1 MVAHGVF
8 FKDLEKFLPTP
19 NQNVNITDE
28 IDPKKKIIRQ
38 MCSFIGGG
46 NRSTGKK
53 PPTYRKSLTNIIT

>member
-28 IDPKKKIIRQ
+28 IDPIIAP
-38 MCSFIGGG
+38 C
-46 NRSTGKK
+46 K
-53 PPTYRKSLTNIIT
+53 TYLQIYTYIFV